1 MDFIMVFSS
10 LDKKGIY
17 LSYLYIIIVLIKF
30 ITLPFL
36 LISPAFH
43 IILAFLKLILK
54 FIDYKMK
61 CFQAHSIYNIPKILK
76 MSLFLLENSEYV
88 LNFCSVMKK

>member
-1 MDFIMVFSS
+1 
-10 LDKKGIY
+10 
-17 LSYLYIIIVLIKF
+17 
-30 ITLPFL
+30 
-36 LISPAFH
+36 
-43 IILAFLKLILK
+43 
-54 FIDYKMK
+54 MK

>member
-1 MDFIMVFSS
+1 MD
-10 LDKKGIY
+10 KGIY
-17 LSYLYIIIVLIKF
+17 LSNLYIIIVLIKF
-30 ITLPFL
+30 ITLSFL

-43 IILAFLKLILK
+43 IISAYLQLILK

-61 CFQAHSIYNIPKILK
+61 CFQAHSIYNILKILK
-76 MSLFLLENSEYV
+76 INLFLLENSEYD